1 MCESHFGVVPISP
14 KKDIRKLQLNGR
26 LFELDIYVLTK
37 KILLYRF
44 FSYQYYP
51 ACNNYEF
58 IQNIF
63 LLLSKYNPQNHLLL
77 YLNIGFFSEV
87 GIEYCCKI
95 HSKPVQKPTN
105 FFGLDCAIFLYHI

>member
-26 LFELDIYVLTK
+26 YCELDIYALTK

-51 ACNNYEF
+51 TCKNYEF
-58 IQNIF
+58 IQDNIIL
-63 LLLSKYNPQNHLLL
+63 LLLSIYKQQNHPLL
-77 YLNIGFFSEV
+77 YLNKGLFFRSW
-87 GIEYCCKI
+87 K
-95 HSKPVQKPTN
+95 
-105 FFGLDCAIFLYHI
+105 

>member
-26 LFELDIYVLTK
+26 YCELDIYVLTK

-51 ACNNYEF
+51 TCKNYEF
-58 IQNIF
+58 IQDNII
-63 LLLSKYNPQNHLLL
+63 LLQTTKSSFALLKQRPL
-77 YLNIGFFSEV
+77 FPKLEMNIVVKSTV
-87 GIEYCCKI
+87 
-95 HSKPVQKPTN
+95 HKPTD
-105 FFGLDCAIFLYHI
+105 FFDPDCAI